1 MSLRDRILA
10 RLEVSEDDIADSLAR
25 VIKGERITRVMKPDT
40 SPDASPGT
48 MRCVEEQITISPSD
62 AARGLMIYD
71 ALHGGSLGIT
81 PQISAIKTPEQRMY
95 AAFAP
100 KYDGRIV
107 ATKKAPV
114 LIVQDEPVDPIEP
127 TVDSVMDPDPI
138 PRGNF

>member
-25 VIKGERITRVMKPDT
+25 VIKGERVTRIMKPDAKE
-40 SPDASPGT
+40 PDK
-48 MRCVEEQITISPSD
+48 MRCVEEQVTIAPSD

-81 PQISAIKTPEQRMY
+81 PQISSIKTPEQRMY

-107 ATKKAPV
+107 ATKKAPAV
-114 LIVQDEPVDPIEP
+114 IAVIPAPADPAEP
-127 TVDSVMDPDPI
+127 TVESVMDAEI
-138 PRGNF
+138 VPRGNF